1 MQQRHDRPDGRAG
14 HVRKHRNTLPVAF
27 TLAQLA
33 ERVGGTVE
41 GSGTTEIT
49 AAAPIESACPGDISF
64 VANRRYTKFV
74 ATTNAS
80 ALVLGPDIE
89 CTRIPVLRHENPYL
103 AFACVID
110 ILFPDERLLP
120 PGIDPT
126 AVVAATATIDPTAGI
141 GALCHIREGARIGAG
156 TELVSSVYVG
166 KEAEIGN
173 NCRIYPGVRIMDGTI
188 IGNNVII
195 HSSTVL
201 GSDGFGFA
209 ESKTGL
215 KKIKQIGWVEIG
227 DDVEIGSNC
236 SVDRG
241 ALGPTKIGRG
251 TKIDNLVQ
259 IAHNVEIGQHS
270 IIVSQV
276 GISGSTKV
284 GNGVVLAGQV
294 GLTGHIEI
302 GDGVQVG
309 AQSGVAKSIPPGK
322 RVFGYPARDI
332 IETARIEAALVR
344 LPELLKRVKRLEDK
358 QDD

>member
-1 MQQRHDRPDGRAG
+1 MA
-14 HVRKHRNTLPVAF
+14 TLKID
-27 TLAQLA
+27 
-33 ERVGGTVE
+33 
-41 GSGTTEIT
+41 SGVILDNIKKINEFLGKYNSRWSI
-49 AAAPIESACPGDISF
+49 IM
-64 VANRRYTKFV
+64 K
-74 ATTNAS
+74 
-80 ALVLGPDIE
+80 VLSGNQ
-89 CTRIPVLRHENPYL
+89 PVLEK
-103 AFACVID
+103 
-110 ILFPDERLLP
+110 ILNSP
-120 PGIDPT
+120 
-126 AVVAATATIDPTAGI
+126 
-141 GALCHIREGARIGAG
+141 
-156 TELVSSVYVG
+156 ELQ
-166 KEAEIGN
+166 N
-173 NCRIYPGVRIMDGTI
+173 
-188 IGNNVII
+188 I
-195 HSSTVL
+195 HSIGDSHL
-201 GSDGFGFA
+201 SC
-209 ESKTGL
+209 L

-241 ALGPTKIGRG
+241 ALGPTRIGRG

-344 LPELLKRVKRLEDK
+344 LPELLKRVKRLEAK

>member
-1 MQQRHDRPDGRAG
+1 M
-14 HVRKHRNTLPVAF
+14 AF

-33 ERVGGTVE
+33 EQIGGAIE
-41 GSGTTEIT
+41 GDGDIKIR

-64 VANRRYTKFV
+64 VVNKRYTRFI
-74 ATTNAS
+74 ATTHAS
-80 ALVLGPDIE
+80 ALVLGPDTE
-89 CTRIPVLRHENPYL
+89 CTRIPVLRHPNPYL
-103 AFACVID
+103 AFACIID
-110 ILFPDERLLP
+110 ILFPDERLVP

-126 AVVAATATIDPTAGI
+126 AVIEDGVSIVSSAGI
-141 GALCHIREGARIGAG
+141 GALCHIRQGAHIGTD
-156 TELVSSVYVG
+156 TELVSSVFVG
-166 KEAEIGN
+166 RNVVIGK
-173 NCRIYPGVRIMDGTI
+173 NCRIYPGVRIMDGTK

-195 HSSTVL
+195 HSSTVI

-209 ESKTGL
+209 ESESGL
-215 KKIKQIGWVEIG
+215 KKIKQVGWVEIH
-227 DDVEIGSNC
+227 DHVEIGSNC

-241 ALGPTKIGRG
+241 ALGPTRIGRG

-302 GDGVQVG
+302 GDGAQVG
-309 AQSGVAKSIPPGK
+309 AQSGVSKSIPPGK

-332 IETARIEAALVR
+332 METARIEAALVR
-344 LPELLKRVKRLEDK
+344 LPELLKRVRRLEDK
-358 QDD
+358 QAE